1 MPKILA
7 WAGPYIM
14 AILWMLILGMLL
26 SRVPLVKHTLG
37 GPTSLAVSQIVRAVS
52 YGAALFMMWM
62 LSFRTTREIPDDGE
76 GLTFLRSILRPLTA
90 FMIIFAACKI
100 LLNIEASF
108 PRSAARLSM
117 QWATSMAMAMSAFWL
132 TVAWVRHSNAL
143 IAFFEHQR
151 ERGAHHVDRH
161 ALTRNIPEHVS
172 SRTIRSNSET
182 DGTLVLSRPSPKRAL
197 GRYRIIK
204 ELGRG
209 SMGVVY
215 LGEDP
220 TIHRPV
226 AIKTMRLDQAEDP
239 DLVKEVKTRFFHEA
253 ESTGRLSHPN
263 IVTIYDAGE
272 EEDLGYIAMEF
283 LEGVTLKASC
293 RKDHL
298 LPVREA
304 VNLAATVAD
313 ALDYAHRQGVVHRDV
328 KPSNIML
335 TNQNAIKVMD
345 FGIARITTSTK
356 TQTTMIMGT
365 PSYMSPE
372 QVIGDKVDGR
382 ADIFSLGVVLFE
394 LLTSEKPFQ
403 AENITAL
410 LFKIAHEPPQ
420 SLRAIRSDL
429 PIRAEAI
436 IERALQKNAAHRY
449 QHAGELAQDLRACV
463 GLLHA

>member
-1 MPKILA
+1 
-7 WAGPYIM
+7 M
-14 AILWMLILGMLL
+14 AIVWMLILGMLL

-37 GPTSLAVSQIVRAVS
+37 GASLAVSQIIRVGS
-52 YGAALFMMWM
+52 YGAALFMVWM

-90 FMIIFAACKI
+90 FMIVFAACKI
-100 LLNIEASF
+100 LLNIEAPF
-108 PRSAARLSM
+108 PRSATVLSM
-117 QWATSMAMAMSAFWL
+117 HWVISMAMALSAFWL
-132 TVAWVRHSNAL
+132 TVAWVRHSHAL
-143 IAFFEHQR
+143 IAFFEHYGGQGR
-151 ERGAHHVDRH
+151 HPVDRDAGTQNTH
-161 ALTRNIPEHVS
+161 GQTS
-172 SRTIRSNSET
+172 SQAIRSNSDA
-182 DGTLVLSRPSPKRAL
+182 DGTLVLSRPSLKRAL
-197 GRYRIIK
+197 GRYRIIR

-293 RKDHL
+293 RKEHL
-298 LPVREA
+298 LPVRQA

-313 ALDYAHRQGVVHRDV
+313 ALDYAHRQGIVHRDV

-335 TNQNAIKVMD
+335 TKENAIKVTD

-403 AENITAL
+403 ADNITAL

-429 PIRAEAI
+429 PVRAEAI
-436 IERALQKNAAHRY
+436 LERALQKNVAHRY
-449 QHAGELAQDLRACV
+449 QHAGELAQDLRACL
-463 GLLHA
+463 GLLPV

>member
-1 MPKILA
+1 
-7 WAGPYIM
+7 M
-14 AILWMLILGMLL
+14 AIVWMLILGMLL

-37 GPTSLAVSQIVRAVS
+37 GATSLAVSQIIRVGS

-62 LSFRTTREIPDDGE
+62 LSFRTMREIPDDGE

-90 FMIIFAACKI
+90 FMVVFAACKI
-100 LLNIEASF
+100 LLNIEAPF
-108 PRSAARLSM
+108 PRSTTILSM
-117 QWATSMAMAMSAFWL
+117 HWVISMAMALSAFWL
-132 TVAWVRHSNAL
+132 TVAWVRHSHAL
-143 IAFFEHQR
+143 IAFFEHYGGQ
-151 ERGAHHVDRH
+151 GGHPVDRDAWIQNTH
-161 ALTRNIPEHVS
+161 GQAS
-172 SRTIRSNSET
+172 SQAIRSNSDAE
-182 DGTLVLSRPSPKRAL
+182 GTLVLSRPSPKRAL
-197 GRYRIIK
+197 GRYRIIR

-293 RKDHL
+293 RKEHL
-298 LPVREA
+298 LPVRQA

-313 ALDYAHRQGVVHRDV
+313 ALDYAHRQGIVHRDV

-335 TNQNAIKVMD
+335 TKENAIKVTD

-403 AENITAL
+403 ADNITAL

-429 PIRAEAI
+429 PVSAEAI
-436 IERALQKNAAHRY
+436 LERALQKNVARRY

-463 GLLHA
+463 GLLHV

>member
-1 MPKILA
+1 MSKIWA
-7 WAGPYIM
+7 WAGPYVTTIFWT
-14 AILWMLILGMLL
+14 LVLGMLL
-26 SRVPLVKHTLG
+26 SRVPLVKQTFTGL
-37 GPTSLAVSQIVRAVS
+37 TSMAVSQMVRVAS
-52 YGAALFMMWM
+52 YGIALLMMWM

-76 GLTFLRSILRPLTA
+76 GLTFLRSILPPLTA
-90 FMIIFAACKI
+90 FLVVFAACKM
-100 LLNIEASF
+100 LLTMELPL
-108 PRSAARLSM
+108 PRSAGRLSAH
-117 QWATSMAMAMSAFWL
+117 WIIVMAMAMSAFWL
-132 TVAWVRHSNAL
+132 TVSWVRHSDAL
-143 IAFFEHQR
+143 IAFFEHQGGR
-151 ERGAHHVDRH
+151 GSHNFERDVATQDSHEQ
-161 ALTRNIPEHVS
+161 TS
-172 SRTIRSNSET
+172 SRAIRAKCDT
-182 DGTLVLSRPSPKRAL
+182 DATLALSRPSPKRTL
-197 GRYRIIK
+197 GRYRIVK

-226 AIKTMRLDQAEDP
+226 AIKTMRLDQAEDT
-239 DLVKEVKTRFFHEA
+239 DLVKEVKARFFHEA

-283 LEGVTLKASC
+283 LEGVTLKAWC
-293 RKDHL
+293 RKENL
-298 LPVREA
+298 LPVRQA

-313 ALDYAHRQGVVHRDV
+313 ALDYAHRQGIVHRDV

-335 TNQNAIKVMD
+335 TKENAIKVTD

-365 PSYMSPE
+365 PNYMSPE
-372 QVIGDKVDGR
+372 QVIGDHVDGR

-420 SLRAIRSDL
+420 SIRAIRSDL
-429 PIRAEAI
+429 PQSAAAI
-436 IERALQKNAAHRY
+436 LERALQKNAAHRY

-463 GLLHA
+463 ELLHV

>member
-1 MPKILA
+1 
-7 WAGPYIM
+7 
-14 AILWMLILGMLL
+14 MLVLGMLL

-37 GPTSLAVSQIVRAVS
+37 GPTSQAVSQVVRAAS
-52 YGAALFMMWM
+52 YGAALFMIWM
-62 LSFRTTREIPDDGE
+62 LSFRTAREIPDDGE
-76 GLTFLRSILRPLTA
+76 GLTFLRSILRPLAA
-90 FMIIFAACKI
+90 FMVIFVFSKI
-100 LLNIEASF
+100 LLNTGAPF
-108 PRSAARLSM
+108 PRSAARLSL
-117 QWATSMAMAMSAFWL
+117 QWIFSIAMATSALWL
-132 TVAWVRHSNAL
+132 TVAWVRHSHAL
-143 IAFFEHQR
+143 IAFFEHHR
-151 ERGAHHVDRH
+151 ERASHHVDRDELIQH
-161 ALTRNIPEHVS
+161 TRKQISPP
-172 SRTIRSNSET
+172 TAGSNSEA
-182 DGTLVLSRPSPKRAL
+182 DGTLVLSRPTPKRAL

-220 TIHRPV
+220 TIHRLV
-226 AIKTMRLDQAEDP
+226 AIKTMRLDQAEDS

-283 LEGVTLKASC
+283 LEGVTLKAWC
-293 RKDHL
+293 RKENL
-298 LPVREA
+298 LPVQQA
-304 VNLAATVAD
+304 AHVAATVAD
-313 ALDYAHRQGVVHRDV
+313 ALDYAHRQGIVHRDV

-335 TNQNAIKVMD
+335 TKGNAVKVTD

-429 PIRAEAI
+429 PMGAEAI
-436 IERALQKNAAHRY
+436 LERALQKNVAHRY
-449 QHAGELAQDLRACV
+449 QHASELAQELRLCA
-463 GLLHA
+463 GLLHV

>member
-1 MPKILA
+1 
-7 WAGPYIM
+7 M
-14 AILWMLILGMLL
+14 AIVWMLILGMLL
-26 SRVPLVKHTLG
+26 SRVSLVKHTTG
-37 GPTSLAVSQIVRAVS
+37 GSTSLAVSQIVRVGS

-62 LSFRTTREIPDDGE
+62 LSFRMTREIPDDGQ

-90 FMIIFAACKI
+90 FMVIFAAWKI
-100 LLNIEASF
+100 LLNTETLF
-108 PRSAARLSM
+108 PRSPARLSM
-117 QWATSMAMAMSAFWL
+117 QWVVSMAMAMSAFWL
-132 TVAWVRHSNAL
+132 TVAWVRHSHAL
-143 IAFFEHQR
+143 ITFFEHH
-151 ERGAHHVDRH
+151 RGRGRYDVDRD
-161 ALTRNIPEHVS
+161 ALPQNTHGSIS
-172 SRTIRSNSET
+172 SRFSGANSEA
-182 DGTLVLSRPSPKRAL
+182 DGTLVLSRPIPKQAL

-209 SMGVVY
+209 SMGIVY

-226 AIKTMRLDQAEDP
+226 AIKTMRLDQVEDP

-283 LEGVTLKASC
+283 LEGVTLKAWC
-293 RKDHL
+293 RKEHL

-313 ALDYAHRQGVVHRDV
+313 ALDYAHRQGIVHRDV

-335 TNQNAIKVMD
+335 TNQNAIKVTD

-429 PIRAEAI
+429 PIRATAI
-436 IERALQKNAAHRY
+436 LERALQKNVAHRY

-463 GLLHA
+463 ELLQV

>member
-1 MPKILA
+1 MSKIWV
-7 WAGPYIM
+7 WAGPYIL
-14 AILWMLILGMLL
+14 AIIWMLILGMLL

-37 GPTSLAVSQIVRAVS
+37 GSTNLAVSQIIRAGS

-62 LSFRTTREIPDDGE
+62 LSFRTTREIPDDGA

-90 FMIIFAACKI
+90 FMVIFAAYK
-100 LLNIEASF
+100 LLLDTETPF

-117 QWATSMAMAMSAFWL
+117 QWIISMAMAMSAFWL
-132 TVAWVRHSNAL
+132 TVAWVRHSPAL
-143 IAFFEHQR
+143 ISFFEHHRRQGR
-151 ERGAHHVDRH
+151 HPVDRD
-161 ALTRNIPEHVS
+161 ALPQNTPGLIS
-172 SRTIRSNSET
+172 SRVIGSNSET

-226 AIKTMRLDQAEDP
+226 AIKTMRLDQADDP

-272 EEDLGYIAMEF
+272 EEALGYIAMEF
-283 LEGVTLKASC
+283 LEGVTLKAWC
-293 RKDHL
+293 RKEHL
-298 LPVREA
+298 LPVRQA

-313 ALDYAHRQGVVHRDV
+313 ALDYAHRQGIVHRDV

-335 TNQNAIKVMD
+335 TKGNAVKVTD

-394 LLTSEKPFQ
+394 LLSSEKPFQ

-420 SLRAIRSDL
+420 SLSAIRSDL
-429 PIRAEAI
+429 PICATAI
-436 IERALQKNAAHRY
+436 LERALQKNVAHRY

-463 GLLHA
+463 EFLPV

>member
-1 MPKILA
+1 
-7 WAGPYIM
+7 M
-14 AILWMLILGMLL
+14 AILWMLVLGMLL
-26 SRVPLVKHTLG
+26 SRVPLVKHTFG
-37 GPTSLAVSQIVRAVS
+37 GPTSQAVSQIVRAVS
-52 YGAALFMMWM
+52 YGVALFMMWM
-62 LSFRTTREIPDDGE
+62 LSFRTVHEIPDDGK

-90 FMIIFAACKI
+90 VMVLFAVCKI
-100 LLNIEASF
+100 LLNTEVSL
-108 PRSAARLSM
+108 PRSTATLSM
-117 QWATSMAMAMSAFWL
+117 QWVTSLAMATSTLWL
-132 TVAWVRHSNAL
+132 TLAWVRHSHAL

-151 ERGAHHVDRH
+151 GRGSHHVDGD
-161 ALTRNIPEHVS
+161 AQTQTTRGPIS
-172 SRTIRSNSET
+172 SQTTTSNRGA
-182 DGTLVLSRPSPKRAL
+182 DGTLVLSRPNSKRAL

-209 SMGVVY
+209 SMGIVY

-220 TIHRPV
+220 TIHRRV
-226 AIKTMRLDQAEDP
+226 AIKTMRLDQAEDA

-253 ESTGRLSHPN
+253 QSTGRLSHPN

-283 LEGVTLKASC
+283 LEGVTLKAWC
-293 RKDHL
+293 RKENL
-298 LPVREA
+298 LPVRQA
-304 VNLAATVAD
+304 VHLAATVAD
-313 ALDYAHRQGVVHRDV
+313 ALDYAHRQGIVHRDV

-335 TNQNAIKVMD
+335 TNQNAIKVTD

-403 AENITAL
+403 ADNITAL

-420 SLRAIRSDL
+420 SLGAIRSDL
-429 PIRAEAI
+429 PIGAEAI
-436 IERALQKNAAHRY
+436 LERALQKNAAHRY
-449 QHAGELAQDLRACV
+449 QYARELAQDLRACAE
-463 GLLHA
+463 LLHV

>member
-1 MPKILA
+1 MSKIWT
-7 WAGPYIM
+7 WAGPYVM
-14 AILWMLILGMLL
+14 ATFWMLVLGMLL
-26 SRVPLVKHTLG
+26 SRVPLIKHPWGDSTNQ
-37 GPTSLAVSQIVRAVS
+37 AVSHVVRAMS
-52 YGAALFMMWM
+52 YAAALFMIWL
-62 LSFRTTREIPDDGE
+62 LSVRTTREIPDDGKA
-76 GLTFLRSILRPLTA
+76 LTFLRSILRPLMAVMVLFT
-90 FMIIFAACKI
+90 ACKI
-100 LLNIEASF
+100 LLNMAT
-108 PRSAARLSM
+108 PLLGSAAGFSL
-117 QWATSMAMAMSAFWL
+117 QWTISIVMAMSVLWL
-132 TVAWVRHSNAL
+132 TVAWVRHSHAL
-143 IAFFEHQR
+143 IAFFEDP
-151 ERGAHHVDRH
+151 RGRGRHHVDRGT
-161 ALTRNIPEHVS
+161 LTRT
-172 SRTIRSNSET
+172 SRAPMLSQATRSNREADAT
-182 DGTLVLSRPSPKRAL
+182 VVLSRPSPKRAL
-197 GRYRIIK
+197 GRYRIVR

-220 TIHRPV
+220 TIHRQV
-226 AIKTMRLDQAEDP
+226 AIKTMLLDQAEDS
-239 DLVKEVKTRFFHEA
+239 DLLKEVKTRFFHEA

-283 LEGVTLKASC
+283 LEGVTLKAWC

-304 VNLAATVAD
+304 VQFAATVAD
-313 ALDYAHRQGVVHRDV
+313 ALDYAHRQGIVHRDI

-335 TNQNAIKVMD
+335 TNQNAIKVTD
-345 FGIARITTSTK
+345 FGIARIATSTK

-403 AENITAL
+403 ADNITAV

-420 SLRAIRSDL
+420 SIRAIRSDL
-429 PIRAEAI
+429 PLRAEAI
-436 IERALQKNAAHRY
+436 LERALQKNVAHRY
-449 QHAGELAQDLRACV
+449 QHARELAQDLRACV
-463 GLLHA
+463 EWLHV

>member
-1 MPKILA
+1 MTIF
-7 WAGPYIM
+7 WT
-14 AILWMLILGMLL
+14 LILGSLL
-26 SRVPLVKHTLG
+26 SRVPLVKHTVLG
-37 GPTSLAVSQIVRAVS
+37 LSSMAVSQMVRAVS
-52 YGAALFMMWM
+52 YGAALFMIWM
-62 LSFRTTREIPDDGE
+62 LSFRTTREMLEDGQ
-76 GLTFLRSILRPLTA
+76 GVTFLRAILRPLTG
-90 FMIIFAACKI
+90 FLVVLAASKI
-100 LLNIEASF
+100 LLDTEAPF
-108 PRSAARLSM
+108 PRSAARLSAH
-117 QWATSMAMAMSAFWL
+117 WIIVMAMATTALWL
-132 TVAWVRHSNAL
+132 TVSWVRHSDAL
-143 IAFFEHQR
+143 IAFSEYCRARWRNHR
-151 ERGAHHVDRH
+151 RDVVVDASNRH
-161 ALTRNIPEHVS
+161 TATR
-172 SRTIRSNSET
+172 
-182 DGTLVLSRPSPKRAL
+182 TLVTIHESDRTVALSRPGAKQTL
-197 GRYRIIK
+197 GRYRIVK

-226 AIKTMRLDQAEDP
+226 AIKTMRLDQADDF
-239 DLVKEVKTRFFHEA
+239 DLVKEVKARFFHEA

-272 EEDLGYIAMEF
+272 EDALGYIAMEY
-283 LEGVTLKASC
+283 LEGVTLKGCC
-293 RKDHL
+293 RKESL

-304 VNLAATVAD
+304 VTLAAIVAD

-335 TNQNAIKVMD
+335 TKENAVKVTD

-372 QVIGDKVDGR
+372 QVIGDRVDGR

-403 AENITAL
+403 AENIPAL

-420 SLRAIRSDL
+420 SIGALRSDL
-429 PIRAEAI
+429 PPGTDTIL
-436 IERALQKNAAHRY
+436 ERALQKNVAHRY
-449 QHAGELAQDLRACV
+449 QHAREFAQDLRACV
-463 GLLHA
+463 ELLHV

>member
-1 MPKILA
+1 MSKIWG
-7 WAGPYIM
+7 WAGPYVTTIFW
-14 AILWMLILGMLL
+14 ALVLGMLL
-26 SRVPLVKHTLG
+26 SRVPLVNQTSP
-37 GPTSLAVSQIVRAVS
+37 GPTSMAVSQIFRVTS
-52 YGAALFMMWM
+52 YGVALLMIWT

-76 GLTFLRSILRPLTA
+76 GLTFLRSILPPLTA
-90 FMIIFAACKI
+90 FLIVFVACKI
-100 LLNIEASF
+100 FLDMELPL
-108 PRSAARLSM
+108 PRSAGRLSAH
-117 QWATSMAMAMSAFWL
+117 WIIVITLAMSALWL
-132 TVAWVRHSNAL
+132 TVSWIRHSDAL
-143 IAFFEHQR
+143 IAFFEQQGGRGSHNL
-151 ERGAHHVDRH
+151 ERAASTQDTHEQTSSW
-161 ALTRNIPEHVS
+161 TRAK
-172 SRTIRSNSET
+172 SEM
-182 DGTLVLSRPSPKRAL
+182 DATLALSRPSPKRTL
-197 GRYRIIK
+197 GRYRIVK

-226 AIKTMRLDQAEDP
+226 AIKTMRLDQAEDT
-239 DLVKEVKTRFFHEA
+239 DLVKEVKARFFHEA

-283 LEGVTLKASC
+283 LEGVTLKAWC
-293 RKDHL
+293 RRDNL
-298 LPVREA
+298 LPVRQA

-313 ALDYAHRQGVVHRDV
+313 ALDYAHRQGIVHRDV

-335 TNQNAIKVMD
+335 TKENTIKVTD

-365 PSYMSPE
+365 PNYMSPE
-372 QVIGDKVDGR
+372 QVIGDHVDGR

-420 SLRAIRSDL
+420 SIRAIRSDL
-429 PIRAEAI
+429 PQSAEAI
-436 IERALQKNAAHRY
+436 LERALQKNAAHRY
-449 QHAGELAQDLRACV
+449 QHAKELAQDLRACV
-463 GLLHA
+463 ELLHV

>member
-1 MPKILA
+1 MSKIWA
-7 WAGPYIM
+7 WAGPYVS
-14 AILWMLILGMLL
+14 AILWTLLLGMLL
-26 SRVPLVKHTLG
+26 SRVPLLKQSLVGHT
-37 GPTSLAVSQIVRAVS
+37 SMAVSHVVRMVS

-62 LSFRTTREIPDDGE
+62 LSFRTAREIPDDGK
-76 GLTFLRSILRPLTA
+76 GWTFLRAILRPLTG
-90 FMIIFAACKI
+90 FLIVFTACKMI
-100 LLNIEASF
+100 VDTEAPL
-108 PRSAARLSM
+108 PRSAGLLSA
-117 QWATSMAMAMSAFWL
+117 QWIMAMAMATAAFWL
-132 TVAWVRHSNAL
+132 TVSWVRHSDAL

-151 ERGAHHVDRH
+151 GRGRDIEREI
-161 ALTRNIPEHVS
+161 ALKEGSDQTAFPTA
-172 SRTIRSNSET
+172 RTKIGT
-182 DGTLVLSRPSPKRAL
+182 DGTVALSRPGPRRTL
-197 GRYRIIK
+197 GRYRIMK

-226 AIKTMRLDQAEDP
+226 AIKTMRLDQADDP

-272 EEDLGYIAMEF
+272 EDDLGYIAMEF
-283 LEGVTLKASC
+283 LEGTTLKAWC
-293 RKDHL
+293 RKEHL
-298 LPVREA
+298 LPVRQA
-304 VNLAATVAD
+304 VHLAATVAD
-313 ALDYAHRQGVVHRDV
+313 ALDYAHRQGIVHRDV

-335 TNQNAIKVMD
+335 TKENAVKVTD

-372 QVIGDKVDGR
+372 QVVGDKVDGR

-394 LLTSEKPFQ
+394 LLTSEKPFE

-410 LFKIAHEPPQ
+410 LFKIAHERPQ
-420 SLRAIRSDL
+420 SIKALRPDL
-429 PIRAEAI
+429 PPSAEAVLD
-436 IERALQKNAAHRY
+436 RALQKNAAHRY
-449 QHAGELAQDLRACV
+449 QHARDLAQDLRACV
-463 GLLHA
+463 EMIHV